1 MTKTHTSNLTD
12 RSSMMVKGD
21 KELESKIGKAGLVK
35 GQGPDKI
42 KDLDDPDEDKK
53 YSDGAQA
60 KDMAKESSSYEG
72 AFERLFKATINED
85 EETQETEEVEET
97 DSEQMPIS
105 GEEMADEIEDTEE
118 QETNLI
124 SDLQNVMSQLQ
135 DILSKLS
142 DEEPDEEVEEELEE
156 NTDEDSEELEE
167 PYEESV
173 DLSQK
178 SQMKVAGKIHPSKG
192 VAHKGSFKPSPHP
205 KLHKNKGEYLKSKA
219 AMKVKSSVTPGDFF
233 K

>member
-1 MTKTHTSNLTD
+1 MTKTHTSSLTD

-72 AFERLFKATINED
+72 AFERLFKATINE
-85 EETQETEEVEET
+85 EEETEEVEET
-97 DSEQMPIS
+97 DSEQMPVS
-105 GEEMADEIEDTEE
+105 GEEMSDEIEDTQE
-118 QETNLI
+118 QESNLI

-142 DEEPDEEVEEELEE
+142 DEESEEEELEE
-156 NTDEDSEELEE
+156 NTDEDSEDSEELEE